1 MSSNQPSLIRL
12 LAAFFLPLL
21 VHAVADDRP
30 NVLFIIADDLRN
42 ELGCYGSEIAITPNL
57 DALAA
62 SGLRFDRAY
71 CQKAVC
77 WPSRNSMLS
86 GLMPGNLGTTNS
98 KVTFRESHPDITSLP
113 QHFKNNGYHTSSF
126 GKILHN
132 GQDDPESW
140 SQPHY
145 DPPPLHYARPE
156 NREKHPIINRS
167 VPENRINPLFESAG
181 VPDTAYEDGVITEK
195 SIKELRLRADDEKPF
210 FLMVGFHKPH
220 SPFNA
225 PKRDWDLYAD
235 LDIPLSPFPQQP
247 VGAPQ
252 KHTFHPSNYLRSF
265 ANFPAEGKIPDEA
278 ARRTRHA
285 YLACVSYIDRLTG
298 KLLAALNET
307 DERENTIIV
316 FTSDHGY
323 HLGDQAL
330 WSKHST
336 FELAT
341 RVPLIMAG
349 PGIVA
354 EKSTSS
360 LVELVDLFPTL
371 SELAQLEAPLHLE
384 GISFARVLSDPNQE
398 PRDTAFSEFSRGG
411 ARGFSIRT
419 TSHRYT
425 EWRDLK
431 TGQVIE
437 RELYDLSSSPVE
449 DINLSADP
457 AFREIIEYHN
467 RLLRE
472 RFSSEP
478 PLPD

>member
-1 MSSNQPSLIRL
+1 MRLDPVISPTRPCLIQALVIILVAVSGITFSS
-12 LAAFFLPLL
+12 
-21 VHAVADDRP
+21 DRP

-42 ELGCYGSEIAITPNL
+42 ELGCYGSEIAITPNI
-57 DALAA
+57 DALAS

-77 WPSRNSMLS
+77 WPSRNSLLS
-86 GLMPGNLGTTNS
+86 GLLPGNLGKANATL
-98 KVTFRESHPDITSLP
+98 TFRASHPDITSLP
-113 QHFKNNGYHTSSF
+113 HHFKNHGYFTASF

-140 SQPHY
+140 SEPNF

-156 NREKHPIINRS
+156 NVDKHPIINRS
-167 VPENRINPLFESAG
+167 APENAINPLVESAA
-181 VPDTAYEDGVITEK
+181 VPDTAYEDGVTTEK
-195 SIKELRLRADDEKPF
+195 AIETLRRRAAGVSPF

-225 PKRDWDLYAD
+225 PKRDWDLYAG
-235 LDIPLSPFPQQP
+235 LTIPLSPFPRQP
-247 VGAPQ
+247 DGAPTQ
-252 KHTFHPSNYLRSF
+252 HTFHPSNYLRSF
-265 ANFPAEGKIPDEA
+265 ANFPTEGEIPEET

-298 KLLAALNET
+298 QLLAALEET
-307 DERENTIIV
+307 GAGENTIIV

-341 RVPLIMAG
+341 RVPLIIAG
-349 PGIVA
+349 PGILQG
-354 EKSTSS
+354 ESTRA

-371 SELAQLEAPLHLE
+371 SEFANLELPAHLE
-384 GISFARVLSDPNQE
+384 GTSFAPVLSGAGKE
-398 PRDTAFSEFSRGG
+398 ARAAAFSEYSRGG

-419 TSHRYT
+419 ADYRYT

-431 TGQVIE
+431 TDAITA
-437 RELYDLSSSPVE
+437 RELYDLHRNPVE
-449 DINLSADP
+449 TENLSDDA
-457 AFREIIEYHN
+457 AFSGVVEEHAK
-467 RLLRE
+467 LLRD
-472 RFSSEP
+472 RF
-478 PLPD
+478 